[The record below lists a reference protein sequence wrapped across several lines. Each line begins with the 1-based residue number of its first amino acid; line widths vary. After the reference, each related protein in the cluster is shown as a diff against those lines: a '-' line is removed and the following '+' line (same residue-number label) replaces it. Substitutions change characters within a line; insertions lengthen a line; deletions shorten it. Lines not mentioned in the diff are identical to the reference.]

1 MEDKSNN
8 TDCDYLTCGRC
19 LREFPLQNI
28 TNFIHHKKNDC
39 DPDNDDQN
47 KNTDTLGRQLYCSS
61 CTKAFLS
68 AWDMLQHAQFTHN
81 FKIFFDANRQA
92 RLETGTIPATTSTS
106 AEDQNSFVKETPKVT
121 PTIEPTLF
129 PLKQEVSEPTS
140 PLSSTDKQEPT
151 TVTAHE
157 MQCCSSVVPKKRKQ
171 HMEVSHASTDG
182 SLRDRII
189 RRNEAGLRIGRKRSF
204 SGSQYYLNRSPHTFG
219 KYSQMRSSIGQNRLQ
234 YGQSRIHSSSAT
246 RKYPSTIYIDVEHEN
261 QVPDSL
267 NGNQEN
273 GKLPYHQ
280 EIYLDENQVKED
292 DREELESQNII
303 GNSGSFIL
311 QPGTV
316 FSIPF
321 SYPVLS
327 ETTSASSAS
336 NPAVYTTCSTSTYPS
351 DQCKSSSSSS
361 SSSEGN
367 ATTSQIQGSNIEELS
382 PSSNNTKSFVTSQ
395 LIENSSI
402 SNSQIPRSDT
412 VLNQGPLSLNRLS
425 SGLTRSA
432 KMGSSSLQRSKENQL
447 SLEQQARKRK
457 YPTSRPF
464 KCDQCDHAF
473 NQRIH
478 LKKHLSKHTGVKPFK
493 CGQCDYSTVERSHLK
508 VHIRI
513 HTGEKPFKCTFCEYA
528 TAQNSTLKI
537 HLKRHHGSL
546 MYSCQSCGKQFAGKD
561 PYMDH
566 LAVHGPLNMRNSSV
580 AVNKLEPSR
589 PQVDKNDTSNNT

>member
-1 MEDKSNN
+1 MEDKS

-28 TNFIHHKKNDC
+28 TNFIHHKKTDC
-39 DPDNDDQN
+39 DHETDDPN
-47 KNTDTLGRQLYCSS
+47 KNTDSLGRQLYCSS

-81 FKIFFDANRQA
+81 FKIFFDVNQQA
-92 RLETGTIPATTSTS
+92 RLESSTILPVTTSTS
-106 AEDQNSFVKETPKVT
+106 EEDQNSFTKETPKAT
-121 PTIEPTLF
+121 PPSIEPTLF
-129 PLKQEVSEPTS
+129 PLKQEISEPTS
-140 PLSSTDKQEPT
+140 PPQSTDKQRPAAD
-151 TVTAHE
+151 VTAQE

-171 HMEVSHASTDG
+171 HMEASHTSTEG
-182 SLRDRII
+182 SSLRDRII
-189 RRNEAGLRIGRKRSF
+189 RRNEAGLRIGRKKSF
-204 SGSQYYLNRSPHTFG
+204 SGGQHYLNRNPHTYG
-219 KYSQMRSSIGQNRLQ
+219 KYSQMRSSMGQNRLQ
-234 YGQSRIHSSSAT
+234 FGQSRSHSSST
-246 RKYPSTIYIDVEHEN
+246 SRKYPSAIYIDVEHEN
-261 QVPDSL
+261 PDPDSL
-267 NGNQEN
+267 NGDQEN
-273 GKLPYHQ
+273 NNLPYRQ
-280 EIYLDENQVKED
+280 EIYLDGNRMKDTDTEED
-292 DREELESQNII
+292 LESRNMT

-321 SYPVLS
+321 SYPVIS
-327 ETTSASSAS
+327 QTNSASSAS
-336 NPAVYTTCSTSTYPS
+336 NAAVYTTGSTSTFPS
-351 DQCKSSSSSS
+351 DQCKSSLSSGDGNVPTSRISGPNIQEMTSSSS
-361 SSSEGN
+361 N
-367 ATTSQIQGSNIEELS
+367 
-382 PSSNNTKSFVTSQ
+382 PKSFVTSQ

-402 SNSQIPRSDT
+402 SNSRMPRSDT
-412 VLNQGPLSLNRLS
+412 VHNQGPLSLHRLS
-425 SGLTRSA
+425 SSFSRSA
-432 KMGSSSLQRSKENQL
+432 KMSSLQRSKENQL

-546 MYSCQSCGKQFAGKD
+546 MYSCQSCGKQFAAKD
-561 PYMDH
+561 SFMDH
-566 LAVHGPLNMRNSSV
+566 QAEHGSLNRLNPSLTL
-580 AVNKLEPSR
+580 NKMEPSG
-589 PQVDKNDTSNNT
+589 PQSDQNDTNDDT